1 MPYIPPSVVR
11 EVKRM
16 DLLTYLKNYEPYELV
31 HFSGNTYTTR
41 THDSLKISNGKW
53 MWWSQRTGGRSALDY
68 LIKVKGYSFLE
79 AVELLAEKANIQPP
93 ISVSENVPMEKQL
106 LLPKKNQ
113 DDQKVI
119 AYLSGRGIDKEII
132 QFCLESGRVYESSFH
147 HNAVFVGM
155 DEKENPKY
163 AAIRGIGTSFIGEAN
178 GSDEIARCMEEAGNV
193 PFLHSGINPMDYD
206 SVKEHLAVML
216 VNTQANKRMLQEMP
230 HENMEDLSAICY
242 VDFPVESNDGKATM
256 KVKNEHLKMWNVD
269 AKEMFQQARA
279 NTQPVNTPILQSMD
293 EMLLSIFNEEGHA
306 TNLLDENVDFGL
318 RSHDML
324 YALTNVEK
332 QYGAS
337 MITQPEVLNK
347 LEQLFPEGFY
357 VLPSSVHEV
366 LIVPDNGEME
376 PKMLGEMVREV
387 NKNEV
392 ERQEVLSDR
401 VYSYDKEKHQIRQEP
416 DSIQKVKE
424 MER

>member
-1 MPYIPPSVVR
+1 MIAK
-11 EVKRM
+11 EM
-16 DLLTYLKNYEPYELV
+16 
-31 HFSGNTYTTR
+31 
-41 THDSLKISNGKW
+41 I
-53 MWWSQRTGGRSALDY
+53 
-68 LIKVKGYSFLE
+68 
-79 AVELLAEKANIQPP
+79 AEKVFAEGVAKDIRNFLPAKYENAEFQ
-93 ISVSENVPMEKQL
+93 VMQMNKNNGVQMVGVQVRLQEENVCPVVYVGSLFNEIRLGEPVEKVM
-106 LLPKKNQ
+106 N
-113 DDQKVI
+113 
-119 AYLSGRGIDKEII
+119 
-132 QFCLESGRVYESSFH
+132 
-147 HNAVFVGM
+147 
-155 DEKENPKY
+155 
-163 AAIRGIGTSFIGEAN
+163 
-178 GSDEIARCMEEAGNV
+178 EIAKCMEEAGNA
-193 PFLHSGINPMDYD
+193 PFVHNGINPMDYD

-230 HENMEDLSAICY
+230 HEKIEDLSAICY

-256 KVKNEHLKMWNVD
+256 KVRNEHLKMWNVD
-269 AKEMFQQARA
+269 AKEIFQQART
-279 NTQPVNTPILQSMD
+279 NTQPVNTPLLQSMD

-306 TNLLDENVDFGL
+306 ENLLDENIDFGL

-324 YALTNVEK
+324 YALTNIEK

-347 LEQLFPEGFY
+347 LEQFFPEGFY

-416 DSIQKVKE
+416 DSIQKAKE